1 VLERAGSPLL
11 VAALGSALA
20 TALAVPLQS
29 LGLFLVGSS
38 AIIVV
43 VALSL
48 WRLISRGRG
57 AQGPTV
63 GVVALLPLAV
73 FGLLVLAIAYVD
85 EELRHRPAPDSVGAQ
100 VFLAVFG
107 QRRYFLT
114 WPLVAG
120 AVFGP
125 TTLVLRIA
133 RRRRSSPPRPLP

>member
-1 VLERAGSPLL
+1 M
-11 VAALGSALA
+11 
-20 TALAVPLQS
+20 
-29 LGLFLVGSS
+29 
-38 AIIVV
+38 IVV

-73 FGLLVLAIAYVD
+73 FLLLILAIAYVD

-100 VFLAVFG
+100 VFLVVFG
-107 QRRYFLT
+107 QRRYLLT

-120 AVFGP
+120 VVFGP